1 MPQQIIDIQN
11 FANRVRLLIH
21 DYENLKKENEELRNT
36 VVEKDDIINKLNIS
50 LSDEREKYK
59 ELMDAK
65 MLNIADGDLE
75 NARKRVNDLIRTV
88 NQCITL
94 LNERQK

>member
-1 MPQQIIDIQN
+1 MT
-11 FANRVRLLIH
+11 
-21 DYENLKKENEELRNT
+21 KKEIAHLLGYSFKYINYQFVENE
-36 VVEKDDIINKLNIS
+36 S
-50 LSDEREKYK
+50 KYK

-94 LNERQK
+94 LNER